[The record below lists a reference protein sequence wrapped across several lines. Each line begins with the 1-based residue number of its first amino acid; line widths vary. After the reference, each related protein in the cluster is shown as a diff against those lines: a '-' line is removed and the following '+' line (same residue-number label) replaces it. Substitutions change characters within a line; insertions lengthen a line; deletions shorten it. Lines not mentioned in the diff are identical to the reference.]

1 MESSQAMGESRAGSN
16 VTRWLPVLTAALLV
30 LAGPALAQERTCEV
44 AEVAGEATLIHDGSR
59 ADVQVGT
66 GLAARDLLRT
76 GPSGRVDV
84 GCSDGTRVTLG
95 PDTEINLGSLIGE
108 QSDDAS
114 IGMSLHRGIAR
125 FLAPVRTW
133 GTFNVFGPVAVASVR
148 STEWIMETP
157 KQGTNVF
164 VKAGVVEVQSKRGN
178 TVQLSPTYGVDVA
191 ADGTM
196 AAPKKWGA
204 KRVADALARL
214 GLQ

>member
-1 MESSQAMGESRAGSN
+1 MAGI
-16 VTRWLPVLTAALLV
+16 LLV
-30 LAGPALAQERTCEV
+30 LAQPAVAEERTCAV
-44 AEVAGEATLIHDGSR
+44 AEVAGEASLTHAGAK

-66 GLAARDLLRT
+66 ALAAKDLLQT

-84 GCSDGTRVTLG
+84 ACNDGTHVTVG
-95 PDTEINLGSLIGE
+95 PDTEIGLGSLIGE

-157 KQGTNVF
+157 KRGTNVF
-164 VKAGVVEVQSKRGN
+164 VLKGVVE
-178 TVQLSPTYGVDVA
+178 
-191 ADGTM
+191 
-196 AAPKKWGA
+196 
-204 KRVADALARL
+204 
-214 GLQ
+214 

>member
-1 MESSQAMGESRAGSN
+1 MGKAYS
-16 VTRWLPVLTAALLV
+16 VTKAAAWLPLVAGAVVLSAQPAA
-30 LAGPALAQERTCEV
+30 AQQRSCEV
-44 AEVAGEATLIHDGSR
+44 AEVAGEASLTQDGRRSD
-59 ADVQVGT
+59 AQVGA
-66 GLAARDLLRT
+66 GLGASDLLHT
-76 GPSGRVDV
+76 GSSGRIDV
-84 GCSDGTRVTLG
+84 ACSDGTRVTLG
-95 PDTEINLGSLIGE
+95 PDTEINLGSLVGE
-108 QSDDAS
+108 QDQTGS

-164 VKAGVVEVQSKRGN
+164 VLDGVVAVQSKRGD

-196 AAPKKWGA
+196 GEPKKWGA
-204 KRVADALARL
+204 KRVADVLARL